1 MVKVEV
7 CAYSLESCINAELA
21 GADRIELC
29 SGPGEGGTTPS
40 AGLVSIVLEKV
51 NIPIYIMIR
60 PRGGDFVYDDSEIE
74 VMYREI
80 DHAKKLGVHGLVLG
94 ILHPDGQ
101 VNVEQTREL
110 VEYASPLGVTFHRAF
125 DLTVDPVR
133 ALEDV
138 ISTGAERILTSGL
151 KHAAPMALELLSQLA
166 AQAAGRIEIMAGGGV
181 SESSAENLLNTGI
194 HALHLSGKA
203 FRTTLQQ
210 FFQEGVSMAGDVPD
224 ERHIMYSNV
233 DNIRKVTD
241 IIRSKKC

>member
-51 NIPIYIMIR
+51 KIPVYIMIR

-80 DHAKKLGVHGLVLG
+80 DQAKKLGVHGIVLG

-110 VEYASPLGVTFHRAF
+110 
-125 DLTVDPVR
+125 
-133 ALEDV
+133 
-138 ISTGAERILTSGL
+138 
-151 KHAAPMALELLSQLA
+151 
-166 AQAAGRIEIMAGGGV
+166 
-181 SESSAENLLNTGI
+181 
-194 HALHLSGKA
+194 
-203 FRTTLQQ
+203 
-210 FFQEGVSMAGDVPD
+210 
-224 ERHIMYSNV
+224 
-233 DNIRKVTD
+233 
-241 IIRSKKC
+241 